1 MPIAYVKG
9 SNIQYEQFYGEEK
22 NNKEGNNKVYRPK
35 HVLFIHGIGSSSAAW
50 RDIPEALSK
59 IVTSKNEHFHT
70 INIDLI
76 GFGKSD
82 KPLTANYT
90 IKGYSE
96 FITDF
101 LLEEEIGVMKDE
113 KITIV
118 GHSLGGYIAAEVA
131 IRDKKRIE
139 SIVLIDSSGTLKQ
152 PTPLL
157 SEYFNAAMDLEP
169 NRDKVRDVFRK
180 MYANPLLL
188 SDIVVDG
195 FMATIREQGA
205 KNAFKTAFNDST
217 ARPIGLKRL
226 ETIKD
231 IPCLLIWGDK
241 DSVIPKEN
249 SEDFKDALDKIVYEI
264 VENVGHAPF
273 VEKTSI
279 VYEKLRSFL
288 T

>member
-1 MPIAYVKG
+1 MPIANVKG

-22 NNKEGNNKVYRPK
+22 NNKGHNKDDRPK

-59 IVTSKNEHFHT
+59 IVTSRKEHFHT

-101 LLEEEIGVMKDE
+101 LSEIGIMKEE
-113 KITIV
+113 KITLV

-131 IRDKKRIE
+131 IRDRKRIE
-139 SIVLIDSSGTLKQ
+139 SLVLIDPSGALKQ
-152 PTPLL
+152 PTTLL
-157 SEYFNAAMDLEP
+157 SQYLNVAMDPEL
-169 NRDKVRDVFRK
+169 NRDKVREVFK
-180 MYANPLLL
+180 QMYANPLLL
-188 SDIVVDG
+188 SDIVVDA
-195 FMATIREQGA
+195 FMATIRDQGA
-205 KNAFKTAFNDST
+205 RRAFKTSFDDST
-217 ARPIGLKRL
+217 TRPIGLKRL
-226 ETIKD
+226 EKIND
-231 IPCLLIWGDK
+231 VPCLLIWGDQ
-241 DSVIPKEN
+241 DNVIPQNN
-249 SEDFKDALDKIVYEI
+249 SQDFKEAMNKIVYEI
-264 VENVGHAPF
+264 VENAGHAPF

-288 T
+288 TR

>member
-1 MPIAYVKG
+1 MPIAYVNG
-9 SNIQYEQFYGEEK
+9 SNIQYEQFYREEK
-22 NNKEGNNKVYRPK
+22 KDKDHRPK

-96 FITDF
+96 FIADF
-101 LLEEEIGVMKDE
+101 LSEEEIGVMKDE

-131 IRDKKRIE
+131 IRDKKRID
-139 SIVLIDSSGTLKQ
+139 SLVLIDSSGTLKQ

-169 NRDKVRDVFRK
+169 NRDKVREVFRK

-205 KNAFKTAFNDST
+205 KNAFKTAFSDST
-217 ARPIGLKRL
+217 TRPIGLTRL

-241 DSVIPKEN
+241 DNVILKEN

-264 VENVGHAPF
+264 VENAGHAPF